1 MPHTILL
8 SDDDIVFEGVTV
20 RFPMSPTE
28 LTAALGGAAAIHCI
42 SSATVTTS
50 AHSMSSAGAMKTM
63 ASTCGRYETAVTTGH
78 KTTAG
83 APRPLSSRR
92 PRRCHVPISR

>member
-8 SDDDIVFEGVTV
+8 SDDAVVFDGVTV

-50 AHSMSSAGAMKTM
+50 ARSMSSAGAMKAT

-78 KTTAG
+78 
-83 APRPLSSRR
+83 
-92 PRRCHVPISR
+92 